1 LLHFPESCPR
11 NCSQAQTRKRTG
23 FYFKLFSHY
32 KIPICIAAVIP
43 PTFGP
48 FSRFKHPLSLPVI
61 PVWVVAPRIATTQH
75 TVMSEG
81 LLRMQAQLR
90 IT

>member
-1 LLHFPESCPR
+1 MY
-11 NCSQAQTRKRTG
+11 CS
-23 FYFKLFSHY
+23 SDS
-32 KIPICIAAVIP
+32 PS
-43 PTFGP
+43 FGP
-48 FSRFKHPLSLPVI
+48 FSRFTHPLSSPVM
-61 PVWVVAPRIATTQH
+61 PVWVVAPRVAATQH

>member
-1 LLHFPESCPR
+1 MY
-11 NCSQAQTRKRTG
+11 CS
-23 FYFKLFSHY
+23 SDS
-32 KIPICIAAVIP
+32 

>member
-1 LLHFPESCPR
+1 MY
-11 NCSQAQTRKRTG
+11 CS
-23 FYFKLFSHY
+23 SDS
-32 KIPICIAAVIP
+32 

-48 FSRFKHPLSLPVI
+48 FSRFKRPLSLPVI
-61 PVWVVAPRIATTQH
+61 PAWVVAPSVATIQH